1 MTKKFSYNTAAGRN
15 AALILTNGTVLEV
28 RRDGKSFSNRGAA
41 LLDPGRYLPK
51 SEQRMWAS
59 EAEWRSSLPV
69 GLLVVDEQNPF
80 PQHAI
85 QLAKAVE
92 TIKATG
98 EYTPP
103 AAAPPPAPPTLEQR
117 LKKLT
122 LPKLKIQVT
131 QREKAFAA
139 LVAAIQKSDQSAI
152 ATARAA
158 YDAAPVSEPVMFE
171 LVEGNEPVVW
181 VAVAGKMLPAFLE
194 GDRILIRNGNNYYD
208 LDAARQF
215 GVRNSSLI
223 WKTTV
228 GGTLVMVV

>member
-1 MTKKFSYNTAAGRN
+1 MSKKFSYNTSAGRN
-15 AALILTNGTVLEV
+15 AALILSNGTVLEV

-69 GLLVVDEQNPF
+69 GLLVVDEQHPF

-85 QLAKAVE
+85 QFAKAVE
-92 TIKATG
+92 AIKATS

-117 LKKLT
+117 LKKLE
-122 LPKLKIQVT
+122 LPKLRLQVT

-139 LVAAIQKSDQSAI
+139 LAEAIRGSDQAAIA
-152 ATARAA
+152 AARLA
-158 YDAAPVSEPVMFE
+158 YDTSPASEPVMFV
-171 LVEGNEPVVW
+171 LAEGKEPVVW
-181 VAVAGKMLPAFLE
+181 VATATKMLPAFLE
-194 GDRILIRNGNNYYD
+194 GDRILLRNGDNYYTIAN
-208 LDAARQF
+208 AALF
-215 GVRNSSLI
+215 GVRNGSPI
-223 WKTTV
+223 WKTTA
-228 GGTLVMVV
+228 GGILVVVD